1 MLLIFYLLIVFKD
14 IEFVNMENH
23 KNPVGK
29 KIFQKFGKIL
39 KQMRLKR
46 ELTQEELSDLAGIHR
61 TYVAGIEGGHRNPS
75 LKNIVRLANALGV
88 KTEELFN
95 KL

>member
-1 MLLIFYLLIVFKD
+1 MLLIFYLLILFK
-14 IEFVNMENH
+14 IVKFVNM
-23 KNPVGK
+23 KNQLDTVDK

-39 KQMRLKR
+39 KQIRLRKQ
-46 ELTQEELSDLAGIHR
+46 LTQEELSDLARIHR